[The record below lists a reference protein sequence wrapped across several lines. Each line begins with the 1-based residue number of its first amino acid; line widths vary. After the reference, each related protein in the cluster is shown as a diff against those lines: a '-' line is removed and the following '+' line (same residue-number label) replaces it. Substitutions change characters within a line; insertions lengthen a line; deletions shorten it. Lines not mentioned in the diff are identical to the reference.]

1 MDKGGCRNGFPS
13 SRFCKLKIL
22 QGGLKVNIVV
32 CLKQTF
38 DTEAKI
44 VIKDGKIDSTG
55 VNLIM
60 NPNDEYAVEA
70 ALQLKEKVGGEVVA
84 VSLGGTQAQEALR
97 QALAMGADRAILI
110 NDPALA
116 EADASGVAAALAKA
130 VSTVP
135 YDLVLC
141 GWVAIDDGAAQVPS
155 RLAERLG
162 LPQVNNITKLELSNG
177 KVTVNREVEGATEVI
192 EVALPAV
199 IAAQKGLNEP
209 RYPSLKGIMQAKKKE
224 LKQVTL
230 ADLGLTAAD
239 VAPKVKVLEYRLPE
253 ARKAGKIVEGEPPE
267 AAKQLA
273 KLLREEAKVI

>member
-1 MDKGGCRNGFPS
+1 M
-13 SRFCKLKIL
+13 
-22 QGGLKVNIVV
+22 NIVV